1 MTKDEKVQIAERLKS
16 YCAQKGSQN
25 KAAKSMGISSATLS
39 KVLNND
45 WDTISDDMWRSIA
58 AQTGHDGT
66 AWVTVA
72 TRGFER
78 MGFILESAK
87 NESLAMAVTGEA
99 GCGKTEAIKQYTA
112 QHPATY
118 HLCCSEYWNRR
129 TFIAKLLRALGK
141 DMAGTVSEQMDA
153 IVEELQAVESRL
165 WCWMRPTS

>member
-1 MTKDEKVQIAERLKS
+1 
-16 YCAQKGSQN
+16 
-25 KAAKSMGISSATLS
+25 MGISSATLS

-99 GCGKTEAIKQYTA
+99 GCGKTEAIKHTRHSIPPLITSAA
-112 QHPATY
+112 QSTGTGARLSPS
-118 HLCCSEYWNRR
+118 CCVRWARIWQER
-129 TFIAKLLRALGK
+129 
-141 DMAGTVSEQMDA
+141 
-153 IVEELQAVESRL
+153 
-165 WCWMRPTS
+165 